1 MIWHE
6 SDQYMGGIHYTYAK
20 WVTHIP
26 HRLLL
31 DNVFFF
37 LVPFRI
43 VHNFK
48 LVNHLFV
55 KLFISKIFRSCLM
68 FGDGNKKKQMLVA
81 VLSSQN

>member
-1 MIWHE
+1 
-6 SDQYMGGIHYTYAK
+6 MGGIHYTYAK
-20 WVTHIP
+20 WVTHMP

-37 LVPFRI
+37 LVPFII

-48 LVNHLFV
+48 LMNHLFV
-55 KLFISKIFRSCLM
+55 KLFISCLM
-68 FGDGNKKKQMLVA
+68 VGDGNKKKQMLVA

>member
-1 MIWHE
+1 
-6 SDQYMGGIHYTYAK
+6 MGGIHYTYAK
-20 WVTHIP
+20 WVTHMP

-48 LVNHLFV
+48 LMNHLFV

-68 FGDGNKKKQMLVA
+68 VGDGNKKKANVGGCFVFTKITPRL
-81 VLSSQN
+81 L